1 MCSEWGIQ
9 NLSRSFT
16 LTYAVSYFDVLKT
29 SLCDKTTL
37 KIMEFFDMQAK
48 NFIFSFKSFPPLR
61 GGAAGGGVKC
71 KILTAGHVTA

>member
-16 LTYAVSYFDVLKT
+16 FTYAVSYFDVLKT

-37 KIMEFFDMQAK
+37 KIMEFSDMQAK
-48 NFIFSFKSFPPLR
+48 FFDFCFELLQCWTMFFDKLLLFLVLFP
-61 GGAAGGGVKC
+61 
-71 KILTAGHVTA
+71 